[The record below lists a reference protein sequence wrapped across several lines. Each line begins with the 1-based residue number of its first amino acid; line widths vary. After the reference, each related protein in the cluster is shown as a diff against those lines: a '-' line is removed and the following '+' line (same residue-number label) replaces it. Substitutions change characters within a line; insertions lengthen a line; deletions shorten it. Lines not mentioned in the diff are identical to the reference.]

1 MATQLFFTSTP
12 SEYGTGNNDANLAGT
27 AIGWL
32 SRALSSSRGGGVT
45 SNSVTSVAGPT
56 NGIEIGSTQKYV
68 WYSQPLDADVTVS
81 GSVTWNLRA
90 AYSSMTSN
98 AAVNGRLE
106 VIDGATGTI
115 TLIDQTTRTTEPGTS
130 ESAQN
135 FAETPG
141 AGVAC
146 KRGDRL
152 RVRVFFDDSVDGN
165 MASGATL
172 TFWYNGTSA
181 AASGDSYLTLTEN
194 LTFVSEPAGT
204 TIYPTDTASA
214 VSTASVDREAWTS
227 RGAGVQTD
235 VTNTAAG
242 WTAPIQVTDTA
253 GGTVVD
259 WFTEQLTAFTLGGA
273 ARVNARFA
281 VSAGAGAN
289 AGYRCEVARVASDG
303 TSPTAWAGALY
314 PVEAVNANEGAKSF
328 LIAGDDLAVSDGQR
342 LRIRFLIDDYGEN
355 ALAAGGTATL
365 YYAGTSG
372 GASGDTYLTF
382 TQTLTEFSAGTTVTP
397 TTAALV
403 ITENIPTVTASNHQ
417 SVTPTTAT
425 LTSATYAPAVRL
437 GTVITVPTAGGAGY
451 VAAVLADSPVGYWR
465 MGEASGSV
473 LDSIGSSHGTATGT
487 TRDVTGA
494 LTTAQDDGAITFNG
508 TSDKVRMGDVLDQ
521 TGAVSYELWVKRANT
536 TGVLQYLMNK
546 GAGQPNIVLKADHYI
561 TVGEENFDLV
571 LSSTAILNDTNWHH
585 IVFTWTGAA
594 AVDAAKLYVDG
605 VNVGVHQNTATIAGN
620 GSSLSLGAAYVDA
633 LYFAGTID
641 EAAIY
646 NTVLSPTRVL
656 AHYNAGITAGGL
668 VLTTYAPTIRQGIGV
683 IPTTKALALAT
694 FAPTV
699 TASNHQSVTPT
710 TAVLTIT
717 ENVPTVTASNHQSVT
732 PTTSSLALTAF
743 APVVTATDQQTVT
756 PTTAALLLSAF
767 APSVTATADQTVI
780 PTSATVVL
788 TGNAPTVTA
797 EADVTV
803 IPGTASVTT
812 TTYAPTV
819 SAAQHVSVI
828 PGTAVLTVTELVP
841 TATVSDHQR
850 VTPATAVLTIT
861 EQVPAAQTPSRVV
874 PATAPLATTKFAPT
888 VTTPQT
894 LTAGLK
900 TLTTA
905 TFAPTITNPQTYVP
919 AKATLTLSAFA
930 PTVDVTAASTIVIPK
945 ATLTATRYAPTV
957 TANQHVMVTPNAATL
972 VTSPQVPTVAASDHQ
987 RVTPSTKAVV
997 LTSSAPMVD
1006 VSDQQAI
1013 VPGRA
1018 TLAITAYAPTVSA
1031 SADIAVIPGTKVLQ
1045 LLGYAPTARVANRA
1059 TPATTTLVLTTLAP
1073 IVTPTLNT
1081 LVRPN
1086 HNVLTI
1092 TEYGP
1097 VLEISGHAAFTPITA
1112 GLLLTTYPP
1121 TAETHSITP
1130 LPRPIYGFAIV
1141 ATGPGASVGTAA
1153 GGATVR
1159 SVEGGST
1166 AVSTS
1171 GPSARVRIR

>member
-1 MATQLFFTSTP
+1 MAITP
-12 SEYGTGNNDANLAGT
+12 GSAG
-27 AIGWL
+27 AW
-32 SRALSSSRGGGVT
+32 AY
-45 SNSVTSVAGPT
+45 A
-56 NGIEIGSTQKYV
+56 
-68 WYSQPLDADVTVS
+68 AS
-81 GSVTWNLRA
+81 GSVTTTLPAHATGDMLLVRVAFKSSAVATCVASTATSGWAKHGQYTGATNSGNGTGSVNLAVFWKVATSSSETNPTITFATAVTQVGHVAVSYQKGSSETWDALFSGSSGTGAAFTATTGVSVGPGSSWTGGYATGDMFDLWLATADDTTITAITLTRA
-90 AYSSMTSN
+90 TVTFDTVVEYPATAGIDTSG
-98 AAVNGRLE
+98 A
-106 VIDGATGTI
+106 DGAYDGAYRLVTAGGVTTNVPQVTA
-115 TLIDQTTRTTEPGTS
+115 TLSTS
-130 ESAQN
+130 EN
-135 FAETPG
+135 GT
-141 AGVAC
+141 VWVT
-146 KRGDRL
+146 RL
-152 RVRVFFDDSVDGN
+152 RV
-165 MASGATL
+165 
-172 TFWYNGTSA
+172 
-181 AASGDSYLTLTEN
+181 
-194 LTFVSEPAGT
+194 
-204 TIYPTDTASA
+204 
-214 VSTASVDREAWTS
+214 
-227 RGAGVQTD
+227 
-235 VTNTAAG
+235 TAAG
-242 WTAPIQVTDTA
+242 NI
-253 GGTVVD
+253 
-259 WFTEQLTAFTLGGA
+259 
-273 ARVNARFA
+273 
-281 VSAGAGAN
+281 
-289 AGYRCEVARVASDG
+289 
-303 TSPTAWAGALY
+303 
-314 PVEAVNANEGAKSF
+314 
-328 LIAGDDLAVSDGQR
+328 
-342 LRIRFLIDDYGEN
+342 
-355 ALAAGGTATL
+355 
-365 YYAGTSG
+365 
-372 GASGDTYLTF
+372 
-382 TQTLTEFSAGTTVTP
+382 TVTP
-397 TTAALV
+397 TTAALIV
-403 ITENIPTVTASNHQ
+403 TRNIPTVTASNHQ
-417 SVTPTTAT
+417 SVTPTTAA
-425 LTSATYAPAVRL
+425 LTSATFAPQARTPIL
-437 GTVITVPTAGGAGY
+437 STPAAASLTVTRHTPTVVTGGAY

-536 TGVLQYLMNK
+536 TGALQYLMNK

-561 TVGEENFDLV
+561 TVGEENVDLV

-874 PATAPLATTKFAPT
+874 PATAPLAITKYAPT